1 MYKII
6 NEADQYVYAHRD
18 EEGNI
23 VLDDF
28 TFEVEDTNIG
38 KQYRIIAYSLQD
50 GTDNIRVSFDLWN
63 EDEECFEEIGYGF
76 YDSDGGQI
84 CDSAGED
91 IEDLEL
97 QNKVTEKLFD
107 CILPTFRTVED
118 LDDFFTDHQLD
129 IINL

>member
-38 KQYRIIAYSLQD
+38 KQYRVVAYSLQD

-63 EDEECFEEIGYGF
+63 EDEECYEEIGYGF

-118 LDDFFTDHQLD
+118 LDDFFIDHQLD

>member
-6 NEADQYVYAHRD
+6 NEVDQYVYAHRD

-23 VLDDF
+23 VLDDY
-28 TFEVEDTNIG
+28 TFEVEDTNTG
-38 KQYRIIAYSLQD
+38 KQYRITAYSLQD

-63 EDEECFEEIGYGF
+63 EDEECYEEIGYGF

-84 CDSAGED
+84 CDPAGED

-107 CILPTFRTVED
+107 YMLPTFRVEKD
-118 LDDFFTDHQLD
+118 LDELLKDYKLS
-129 IINL
+129 I